1 MRDIHIF
8 LVDDHSLFRESLGRL
23 LEANPH
29 LRVVGQCAS
38 VEEAL
43 AELSR
48 TSVDVVLLDYE
59 LGEESGFRL
68 LTELNCG
75 PTETKVL
82 MVTAGVSDEVALHV
96 MDAGASGIF
105 LKKGRPEE
113 LITAIQRVAN
123 GEHWLDDDT
132 FRSLLAIR
140 QNRSEV
146 LERARPLTSRQSQV
160 LRGILNGLAN
170 KEIAWKLRVSETSV
184 KATIQELFQK
194 AGVRTRSQLVRI
206 AIEQHSA
213 DWLKPE

>member
-113 LITAIQRVAN
+113 LIAAIQRVAN
-123 GEHWLDDDT
+123 GELWLDDDT